1 MNVVVDASV
10 VLKWFVAEE
19 DSPAA
24 LLVRTEHDI
33 AAPDFLLIECR
44 NALLNK
50 VRRRELERAQAE
62 NAESALDAIGLGID
76 ILPSPPILRQ
86 AFAIA
91 LDLAEPIYD
100 CIYLAAALATDRKL
114 ITADERFAA
123 KASKSRFGENRI
135 ELLAS
140 PRT

>member
-1 MNVVVDASV
+1 MNVIVDASI
-10 VLKWFVAEE
+10 VLKWFVAER

-24 LLVRTEHDI
+24 LLVRTEHTI

-50 VRRRELERAQAE
+50 VRRRELDRAEAE
-62 NAESALDAIGLGID
+62 DAESALDSIGID
-76 ILPSPPILRQ
+76 ILSSRPMLCD
-86 AFAIA
+86 AFIIA

-114 ITADERFAA
+114 ITADEHFAA
-123 KASKSRFGENRI
+123 KVSRSRFGEDRV
-135 ELLAS
+135 EVLPSARM
-140 PRT
+140 P